1 MIKLQQ
7 SWVKEGGMKLHLDLS
22 RQEMETNPNKI
33 APCGV
38 IVIVEITRRDCLI
51 IMSLYQSASPQ
62 TKPIRIR
69 SQIKVFSI
77 PQRARARLPL
87 KLIDLSRIQTI
98 MPGQA
103 GTQWPVMR
111 HHACTLRV
119 VVKISSCGEGDLRLW
134 DWSLVSR
141 QSCALPWIIAWAHL
155 IQYSVC
161 TRWPELVMNQPQT
174 HIRHQTIITPALLL
188 VSGDLN
194 AVTRGWAQCHQPDEI
209 CSGMLIRIFWSE
221 LWSQAWRHLI
231 GLVKLRA
238 RETILLSMSAHTTGG
253 QNQSGA
259 HSSVNLFIHQLRW
272 RGDRRHQA
280 ANWKCFLFLLLVIVR
295 LIKVSQCSRSRSANE
310 RPVKSW
316 ADQSEAHVCGGQPGL
331 TFTL

>member
-38 IVIVEITRRDCLI
+38 IVIVEIIRRDCLI

-119 VVKISSCGEGDLRLW
+119 VVKISSCGEGDLRLEP
-134 DWSLVSR
+134 SLETKLRLAMNYCLGPLDTIQRLHEVTRAGHESATDTH
-141 QSCALPWIIAWAHL
+141 QTII
-155 IQYSVC
+155 
-161 TRWPELVMNQPQT
+161 
-174 HIRHQTIITPALLL
+174 TIITPALLL

-259 HSSVNLFIHQLRW
+259 HSSVNLLIHQLRW

>member
-38 IVIVEITRRDCLI
+38 IVIVEIIRRDCLI

-77 PQRARARLPL
+77 PQRGESSAPFKVDRSESDP
-87 KLIDLSRIQTI
+87 DNN
-98 MPGQA
+98 A
-103 GTQWPVMR
+103 GTSGDTMAC
-111 HHACTLRV
+111 HASSCLHSQSCGKNIILWRGWSETLRLEPGLET
-119 VVKISSCGEGDLRLW
+119 KLRLAMNYCLGPL
-134 DWSLVSR
+134 DT
-141 QSCALPWIIAWAHL
+141 
-155 IQYSVC
+155 IQRLHEV
-161 TRWPELVMNQPQT
+161 TRAGHESAT
-174 HIRHQTIITPALLL
+174 DTHQTIITPALLL

-194 AVTRGWAQCHQPDEI
+194 AVTRGWALCHQPDEI

-221 LWSQAWRHLI
+221 LWSKAWRQLI

-295 LIKVSQCSRSRSANE
+295 LIKVSQCSISRSANE

>member
-38 IVIVEITRRDCLI
+38 IVIVEITRRDCLT

-103 GTQWPVMR
+103 GTQWLVMR

-134 DWSLVSR
+134 DWSRDKVAPCHEL
-141 QSCALPWIIAWAHL
+141 LPGPTWYNTASARGDPSWSWISH
-155 IQYSVC
+155 
-161 TRWPELVMNQPQT
+161 
-174 HIRHQTIITPALLL
+174 RHTSDNNNTGPAP
-188 VSGDLN
+188 GQ
-194 AVTRGWAQCHQPDEI
+194 R
-209 CSGMLIRIFWSE
+209 
-221 LWSQAWRHLI
+221 WSQ
-231 GLVKLRA
+231 
-238 RETILLSMSAHTTGG
+238 
-253 QNQSGA
+253 
-259 HSSVNLFIHQLRW
+259 
-272 RGDRRHQA
+272 RRHQRLGSVSSA
-280 ANWKCFLFLLLVIVR
+280 RWNLLRNADKDFVIRIVKQGLETTDWISEIKSEGNYSPFHVSSHYRWPKPERSSLKC
-295 LIKVSQCSRSRSANE
+295 
-310 RPVKSW
+310 
-316 ADQSEAHVCGGQPGL
+316 
-331 TFTL
+331 